1 MRWIIFFGMGLISC
15 KLIAQT
21 GFTPTDKFTIEGKVK
36 QVLSFSTAEL
46 DTFKTRSLPDLVITD
61 HIGTLRHTL
70 THLKGILLKDILA
83 KAVIEA
89 ENPKVLSE
97 FYFILEAP
105 DNYKIVFSW
114 NEIFNSETGNNIYLI
129 TEADGKNYK
138 QTDERIAIVTMT
150 DFRTARRHMRN
161 IRKITVARAS

>member
-1 MRWIIFFGMGLISC
+1 MRWIIFFALSLITC

-21 GFTPTDKFTIEGKVK
+21 GFTPTDKFTIEGKVR
-36 QVLSFSTAEL
+36 QVLSFSTTEL

-61 HIGTLRHTL
+61 HIGSIRRTL

-83 KAVIEA
+83 KAEIDA
-89 ENPKVLSE
+89 ENPKVLGE
-97 FYFILEAP
+97 FYFVLEAP

-129 TEADGKNYK
+129 TEEDGKNYK
-138 QTDERIAIVTMT
+138 QTEERIAIVTMT
-150 DFRTARRHMRN
+150 D
-161 IRKITVARAS
+161 